1 MNKKLLTIVLL
12 LAISIS
18 SRAQLNFV
26 AGVGTNLYMSKYIE
40 DDNLSNIDLNDYHSL
55 AFNHDLHLNV
65 GIDLSNRLRFVA
77 GLATSTKIDKSDYS
91 YLLPDTLVNP
101 NTDYTVVTKNKYL
114 TIPLSLTVNLVGKEA
129 KSRLPIGFTAD
140 INMFNKQQITSATF
154 DTTYTKAELDTAI
167 NATSLTAGFTL
178 GYGYKFTDN
187 LGIDALLFA
196 KYDLTSFDKTNPLYN
211 TYAFVG
217 INLTLYYVFGKAKE

>member
-1 MNKKLLTIVLL
+1 MLKKILTLVVL
-12 LAISIS
+12 ISIS
-18 SRAQLNFV
+18 FSSFAQLNFV
-26 AGVGTNLYMSKYIE
+26 AGVGTNLYMSKYIL
-40 DDNLSNIDLNDYHSL
+40 DDNLANVDLKDYHSL

-65 GIDLSNRLRFVA
+65 GVDIANRLRFVT
-77 GLATSTKIDKSDYS
+77 GLATSSKIDKADYS
-91 YLLPDTLVNP
+91 YLYP
-101 NTDYTVVTKNKYL
+101 NSTGDYNYVIKNKYL

-140 INMFNKQQITSATF
+140 INMFNKQQITGATF

-187 LGIDALLFA
+187 LGLDALLFA
-196 KYDLTSFDKTNPLYN
+196 KYDLKSFDNTNPEYN
-211 TYAFVG
+211 NYAFVG
-217 INLTLYYVFGKAKE
+217 LNLTLYYVFGKKKD

>member
-1 MNKKLLTIVLL
+1 MNKKILTIVLL
-12 LAISIS
+12 LAVSIS

-26 AGVGTNLYMSKYIE
+26 AGVGTNLYMSKYIL
-40 DDNLSNIDLNDYHSL
+40 DDNLSDIDLNDYHSL

-77 GLATSTKIDKSDYS
+77 GLASSTKIDKADFS
-91 YLLPDTLVNP
+91 YLYP
-101 NTDYTVVTKNKYL
+101 NVDGNFSYVIKNKYL

-140 INMFNKQQITSATF
+140 INMFNKQQITGATF
-154 DTTYTKAELDTAI
+154 DTAYTKAELGTAI
-167 NATSLTAGFTL
+167 NATSLTAGFTI

-196 KYDLTSFDKTNPLYN
+196 KYDLNSFDNSYTLYN
-211 TYAFVG
+211 NYAFAG
-217 INLTLYYVFGKAKE
+217 INLTLYYVFGKMNQ

>member
-1 MNKKLLTIVLL
+1 MNKKFLAVVLL

-26 AGVGTNLYMSKYIE
+26 SGVGSNLYMSKYIV
-40 DDNLSNIDLNDYHSL
+40 DDNLANIDLKNYHGL

-65 GIDLSNRLRFVA
+65 GIDISNRLRFVT
-77 GLATSTKIDKSDYS
+77 GLATSSKIDKVDLS
-91 YLLPDTLVNP
+91 YL
-101 NTDYTVVTKNKYL
+101 VVTPDPNVDYNAVVKNKYL
-114 TIPLSLTVNLVGKEA
+114 TIPLSLTVNLVGKDA

-187 LGIDALLFA
+187 IGFDALIFA
-196 KYDLTSFDKTNPLYN
+196 KYDLTKFDNTNPLYN
-211 TYAFVG
+211 NYAFVG
-217 INLTLYYVFGKAKE
+217 LNLTLYYVFGKKKD